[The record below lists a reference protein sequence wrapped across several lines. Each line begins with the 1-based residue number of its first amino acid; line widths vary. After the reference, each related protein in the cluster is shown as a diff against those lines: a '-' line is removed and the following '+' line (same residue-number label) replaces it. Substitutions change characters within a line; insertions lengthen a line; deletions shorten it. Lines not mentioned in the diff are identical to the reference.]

1 MIFEDCILLGFEPR
15 IFEAQKFTAFF
26 HSLKA
31 YLLWFFVTFALKEGL
46 ANEVTEHSK
55 IKEID
60 LQPYF

>member
-1 MIFEDCILLGFEPR
+1 MILNKLR
-15 IFEAQKFTAFF
+15 KFTAFF

-60 LQPYF
+60 L